1 MAGKMKTH
9 SWAKK
14 RFKTTKKWKLVS
26 KKSGNNHLLTNK
38 WENHKSF
45 KYGKLVPETH
55 VKNIKSL
62 LPYS

>member
-14 RFKTTKKWKLVS
+14 RIKVTKSGKLVTKKSW
-26 KKSGNNHLLTNK
+26 NNHLLTNK
-38 WENHKSF
+38 WENHKNF
-45 KYGKLVPETH
+45 KYGKLVPEAS
-55 VKNIKSL
+55 VKNVKNL